1 MILNGR
7 AFYPNGPQALEGRGH
22 DGLTQER
29 VETANPRATVSPTP
43 PSPGSRGSRSG
54 LESRWSVNG
63 GHPEA
68 QTGSTTI
75 LPPRHLVIAM
85 GATGQVR
92 SRAMHELAEEL
103 LNLYAM
109 ATGWGW
115 TNSCQPKPPSIH
127 KSQGSEYPVAAVLLV
142 IRHDAMAA
150 SDLLYS
156 GVTCLPTGSLTTP
169 GASECGRERP

>member
-92 SRAMHELAEEL
+92 S
-103 LNLYAM
+103 
-109 ATGWGW
+109 
-115 TNSCQPKPPSIH
+115 
-127 KSQGSEYPVAAVLLV
+127 
-142 IRHDAMAA
+142 
-150 SDLLYS
+150 
-156 GVTCLPTGSLTTP
+156 
-169 GASECGRERP
+169 